1 MMVST
6 SILIL
11 AILSANSCR
20 ICSTIINYLFDLKHS
35 QQKDSP
41 SELPVTGAFLL
52 RGVPESCRHLC
63 CDFAQILSAH
73 LK

>member
-11 AILSANSCR
+11 AVLSANSCR
-20 ICSTIINYLFDLKHS
+20 ICSTIINYLLDLKHS

-41 SELPVTGAFLL
+41 SEPPSLGLFSSAGSLKAAAVCA
-52 RGVPESCRHLC
+52 V
-63 CDFAQILSAH
+63 ILHKYRQST
-73 LK
+73 